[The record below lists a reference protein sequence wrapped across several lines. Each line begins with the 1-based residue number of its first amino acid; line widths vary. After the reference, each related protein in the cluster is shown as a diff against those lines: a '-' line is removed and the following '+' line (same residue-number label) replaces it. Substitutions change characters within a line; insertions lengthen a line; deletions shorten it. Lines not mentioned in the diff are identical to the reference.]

1 MSYPVLI
8 LVLTVL
14 AVLLVICLYFAM
26 ANRRALQE
34 ALQRV
39 QQELE
44 KYAPIRDV
52 DLEVSQ
58 RRRRLE
64 EEVANATQQINTA
77 RRELETEISRKRQ
90 EAESEVSILNT
101 RLQLARQEL
110 AEIQARLQ
118 EYELKL
124 DMEEMGFYQPKFD
137 FEDSLKYAEALDLV
151 REAQKEL
158 IRQKLV
164 LEGVT
169 SKTPTAMRKLGL
181 LAVDALNGD
190 ASTIISGVTYSNF
203 EASKE
208 KFRVEFDKIN
218 RLLEETGIRISAK
231 YLELKVKEMAI
242 AYDYREAEEK
252 AKQEQAE
259 LKEMM
264 REEEDARVE
273 AEKAREKAIEEEQ
286 LYQQALETARQELA
300 SKSAEDRES
309 YEKKI
314 QELEAQLQQAK
325 ADRERATSMA
335 QITKKGH
342 VYIIS
347 NLGSFGESV
356 FKIGVTRREKPD
368 ERIRELGDA
377 SVPFGFDVHA
387 LVHDDDAPA
396 LEASL
401 HNHFQDKRMNK
412 VNPRKEFFRVSM
424 DEIKEACEKLGCKI
438 RITRLAEAREYRATL
453 ALETSASEE
462 EKRGQ
467 PAFGLGGIPRIR
479 ET

>member
-8 LVLTVL
+8 LLLAAL
-14 AVLLVICLYFAM
+14 AVSVGVCLYFAM
-26 ANRRALQE
+26 SKKRALQE
-34 ALQRV
+34 ALQAARK
-39 QQELE
+39 ELE
-44 KYAPIRDV
+44 RYAPIRNV
-52 DLEVSQ
+52 DSEVSE
-58 RRRRLE
+58 RRRKLE
-64 EEVANATQQINTA
+64 EEVTQATQQINAA
-77 RRELETEISRKRQ
+77 RRELEAEMRRKR
-90 EAESEVSILNT
+90 
-101 RLQLARQEL
+101 
-110 AEIQARLQ
+110 

-124 DMEEMGFYQPKFD
+124 DMEEMGFYQPKFE
-137 FEDSLKYAEALDLV
+137 FEDSLKYAEALDLI

-164 LEGVT
+164 LDGVT
-169 SKTPTAMRKLGL
+169 SNTPTSVRKLGL

-190 ASTIISGVTYSNF
+190 ASTIINGVTYSNF

-218 RLLEETGIRISAK
+218 RLLEETGIRISPK

-252 AKQEQAE
+252 ARQEQAE

-286 LYQQALETARQELA
+286 LYQQALETARQEL
-300 SKSAEDRES
+300 EV
-309 YEKKI
+309 
-314 QELEAQLQQAK
+314 QLQQAK
-325 ADRERATSMA
+325 VERERATSMA

-347 NLGSFGESV
+347 NLGSFGEGV
-356 FKIGVTRREKPD
+356 FKIGVTRRKEPD

-387 LVHDDDAPA
+387 LVHADDAPA
-396 LEASL
+396 LEAVL
-401 HNHFQDKRMNK
+401 HNHFQARRMNK
-412 VNPRKEFFRVSM
+412 VNLRKEFFRVSM
-424 DEIKEACEKLGCKI
+424 DEIAEACEKLGCPI
-438 RITRLAEAREYRATL
+438 RLSKLAEAREYRATL
-453 ALETSASEE
+453 ALEANAS
-462 EKRGQ
+462 G
-467 PAFGLGGIPRIR
+467 
-479 ET
+479 

>member
-8 LVLTVL
+8 LLLAAL
-14 AVLLVICLYFAM
+14 AVFVGVCLYFAM
-26 ANRRALQE
+26 SKKRALQE
-34 ALQRV
+34 ALQAARK
-39 QQELE
+39 ELE
-44 KYAPIRDV
+44 RYAPIRNV
-52 DLEVSQ
+52 DSEVSE
-58 RRRRLE
+58 RRRKLE
-64 EEVANATQQINTA
+64 EETTQATQQINAA
-77 RRELETEISRKRQ
+77 RRELEAEISRKRQ
-90 EAESEVSILNT
+90 QAELDVAMLNARLVSARQDLAEAE
-101 RLQLARQEL
+101 ARFG
-110 AEIQARLQ
+110 

-124 DMEEMGFYQPKFD
+124 DMEEMGFYQPKFE
-137 FEDSLKYAEALDLV
+137 FEDSLKYAEALDLI

-164 LEGVT
+164 LDGVT
-169 SKTPTAMRKLGL
+169 SNTPTSVRKLGL

-190 ASTIISGVTYSNF
+190 ASTIINGVTYSNF

-218 RLLEETGIRISAK
+218 RLLEETGIRISPK

-252 AKQEQAE
+252 ARQEQAE

-286 LYQQALETARQELA
+286 LYQQALETARQELE
-300 SKSAEDRES
+300 SKSAEDRET

-314 QELEAQLQQAK
+314 QELEVQLQQAK
-325 ADRERATSMA
+325 VERERATSMA

-347 NLGSFGESV
+347 NLGSFGEGV
-356 FKIGVTRREKPD
+356 FKIGVTRRKEPD

-387 LVHDDDAPA
+387 LVHADDAPA
-396 LEASL
+396 LEAVL
-401 HNHFQDKRMNK
+401 HNHFQTKRMNK
-412 VNPRKEFFRVSM
+412 VNLRKEFFRVSM
-424 DEIKEACEKLGCKI
+424 DEIAEACEKLGCPI
-438 RITRLAEAREYRATL
+438 RLSKLAEAREYRATL
-453 ALETSASEE
+453 ALEAE
-462 EKRGQ
+462 
-467 PAFGLGGIPRIR
+467 GLGEGVRLAARVGPDNPNSLP
-479 ET
+479 

>member
-1 MSYPVLI
+1 MVAVEREIGMSYPVII
-8 LVLTVL
+8 LLL
-14 AVLLVICLYFAM
+14 AALVIVLVICLYFAWVK
-26 ANRRALQE
+26 RRVIEAVLQTTRE
-34 ALQRV
+34 
-39 QQELE
+39 ELE
-44 KYAPIRDV
+44 KYFPIRDV
-52 DLEVSQ
+52 DSEVSE
-58 RRRRLE
+58 RRRKLE
-64 EEVANATQQINTA
+64 DEVAKATEDMNAA
-77 RRELETEISRKRQ
+77 RRELEAEISRKRQ
-90 EAESEVSILNT
+90 EAESEISTLNN
-101 RLQLARQEL
+101 RLVLARQEL
-110 AEIQARLQ
+110 AEIQGHLQ
-118 EYELKL
+118 QYELKL
-124 DMEEMGFYQPKFD
+124 DLEEMGFYQPKFE

-164 LEGVT
+164 LEGV
-169 SKTPTAMRKLGL
+169 SSNTPAGMRKLAL

-190 ASTIISGVTYSNF
+190 ASTIISAVTYSNF
-203 EASKE
+203 EGSKE
-208 KFRVEFDKIN
+208 KFRVEFEKIN
-218 RLLEETGIRISAK
+218 RLLEATGIRISPK

-300 SKSAEDRES
+300 SKSVEDRES

-347 NLGSFGESV
+347 NLGSFGEGV
-356 FKIGVTRREKPD
+356 FKIGVTRRKEPD

-377 SVPFGFDVHA
+377 I
-387 LVHDDDAPA
+387 
-396 LEASL
+396 E
-401 HNHFQDKRMNK
+401 
-412 VNPRKEFFRVSM
+412 
-424 DEIKEACEKLGCKI
+424 
-438 RITRLAEAREYRATL
+438 RLWH
-453 ALETSASEE
+453 
-462 EKRGQ
+462 
-467 PAFGLGGIPRIR
+467 
-479 ET
+479 